1 MNNGFSLEEYNEYIK
16 KFFKESPQLLKK
28 LKRLNDKKE
37 EIKQLKK
44 EFGSLEKPIVITVSG
59 TPRAG
64 KTTCIDNL
72 FEFLRKANLNTSC
85 VSEPAGLI
93 YSTLNSQEEKKKL
106 LSDRVA
112 FVERQWEIGYQYINE
127 SLKNSEIAICDRGIL
142 DTFIWYQMYYKLG
155 MIENKRYQEYFNK
168 LSELQ
173 SYQNYFYA
181 LMTESY
187 ESMQRDYIN
196 SLSIEPRTTMNE
208 KNVELYNEALLDILP
223 TIQNSINYTKVIDTT
238 NCDRMEASI
247 IVANEVLDSVK
258 RLYLRR
264 Y

>member
-1 MNNGFSLEEYNEYIK
+1 MNNEFNLEEYNDYIK
-16 KFFKESPQLLKK
+16 KFFKESPQLFEKLKK
-28 LKRLNDKKE
+28 LNDKKL
-37 EIKQLKK
+37 EIKRLKK
-44 EFGSLEKPIVITVSG
+44 EFGSLKNPIVITVSG

-106 LSDRVA
+106 LSNRVA
-112 FVERQWEIGYQYINE
+112 FVEKQWEVGYKCIME
-127 SLKNSEIAICDRGIL
+127 SLQNSEIAICDRGII

-155 MIENKRYQEYFNK
+155 MITEKKYQEYFSK
-168 LSELQ
+168 LSKLQ
-173 SYQNYFYA
+173 LYQNNFYA

-223 TIQNSINYTKVIDTT
+223 TIQSSINYTKVIDTT
-238 NCDRMEASI
+238 NCDKMEASI

-258 RLYLRR
+258 KLYFRR
-264 Y
+264 

>member
-1 MNNGFSLEEYNEYIK
+1 MNSEFNSKEYNEYIT
-16 KFFKESPQLLKK
+16 KFFKESPQLLGKLKK
-28 LKRLNDKKE
+28 LNHKKE
-37 EIKQLKK
+37 EIKLLKK
-44 EFGSLEKPIVITVSG
+44 ELGYLKNPIVITVSG

-72 FEFLRKANLNTSC
+72 FEFLRKANLKTSC
-85 VSEPAGLI
+85 VLEPAGLI

-112 FVERQWEIGYQYINE
+112 FVEKQWEIGYQCINE
-127 SLKNSEIAICDRGIL
+127 SLKNSEIAICDRGII

-155 MIENKRYQEYFNK
+155 MIEDKRYIEYFNK

-173 SYQNYFYA
+173 TCQNNFYA

-208 KNVELYNEALLDILP
+208 QNVKLYNEALLDILP
-223 TIQNSINYTKVIDTT
+223 TIQSSINYTKVIDTT
-238 NCDRMEASI
+238 RCDRMEASI

-258 RLYLRR
+258 KLYLRS
-264 Y
+264 